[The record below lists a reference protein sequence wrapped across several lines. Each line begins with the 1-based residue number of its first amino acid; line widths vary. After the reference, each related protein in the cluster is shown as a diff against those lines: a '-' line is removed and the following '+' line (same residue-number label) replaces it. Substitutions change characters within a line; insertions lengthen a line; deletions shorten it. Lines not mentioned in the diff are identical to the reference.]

1 MQDWQKEKSAFKGRV
16 VLVIVGHGAGV
27 RVVVRFAAREVHNL
41 GFNESKHFIREW
53 MRSYSGAG
61 F

>member
-1 MQDWQKEKSAFKGRV
+1 MVTAF
-16 VLVIVGHGAGV
+16 GHGAGV